1 MNTGYFYQSHPLT
14 KLLLAAV
21 ISFSCFI
28 LTFIAAIIMAI
39 PIFGIGPPELINAL
53 EDLTNP
59 ENLNLLKYLQIAQ
72 STGLFLIPP
81 FIIAYLFSGNTLNY
95 LKLLKAPMFLPSL
108 IALLM
113 IFSSLPVI
121 AFLTQINQ
129 GLHLPEWLSP
139 VEDWM
144 RRAEDSAEK
153 LTEAFLLMDSAGD
166 LLLNLL
172 MIAVIPALGEE
183 LLFRGVVQK
192 VFSDWTKNIHLG
204 IFLAAALFSF
214 LHFQFYGF
222 LPRTLLGILF
232 GYLFVYSGSLWY
244 PILAHFFNNAMAV
257 IIYYYI
263 GKEGVEKSFEQF
275 GKESLSFY
283 FIVAGTLVLLLLM
296 RYFRSNFRQA

>member
-1 MNTGYFYQSHPLT
+1 MNPGYFYQSHPLT
-14 KLLLAAV
+14 KLLVAAV

-28 LTFIAAIIMAI
+28 LTFFAAIILAI
-39 PIFGIGPPELINAL
+39 PLFGIGPLELINAL

-59 ENLNLLKYLQIAQ
+59 ENLTLLKYLQIAQ

-81 FIIAYLFSGNTLNY
+81 FIIAYLFSGNTLSY
-95 LKLLKAPMFLPSL
+95 LKLLKAPRLLPSL

-144 RRAEDSAEK
+144 RRAEDSAER
-153 LTEAFLLMDSAGD
+153 LTEAFLHMDSAGG
-166 LLLNLL
+166 LLFNLL

-214 LHFQFYGF
+214 LHFQFFGF

-257 IIYYYI
+257 MIYYYI

-283 FIVAGTLVLLLLM
+283 FIVAGALVLLFLM
-296 RYFRSNFRQA
+296 RFFRSNFRQG